1 MIIINI
7 IKIILQYAAAACL
20 RCYATNRTEVS
31 DHIIICA
38 VLAFILA
45 FGIQGKGQRGIY
57 APLSPPPFQI
67 KVAFLNINII

>member
-45 FGIQGKGQRGIY
+45 SGVQGKDQGIE
-57 APLSPPPFQI
+57 
-67 KVAFLNINII
+67 KGEGAFPNKSCIP